1 MGALEDPPFVASL
14 LDIGGCLEEVDC
26 FLCPVLAPGFVPWK
40 TFISVCEEVLGAL
53 KTTGFP
59 ALQIAMGCEGRSFSM
74 VALQCPVIDTED
86 LIGVYYNVTISIP
99 ILHSL
104 HH

>member
-14 LDIGGCLEEVDC
+14 LDIE
-26 FLCPVLAPGFVPWK
+26 
-40 TFISVCEEVLGAL
+40 GAL

-86 LIGVYYNVTISIP
+86 LIGVYCNVTISIP
-99 ILHSL
+99 ILHLL